1 MKDMKISQSRLT
13 ILVLSALPLAIGTM
27 LAIFIL
33 DSATIGDILLINT
46 RPISIEVLVIQT
58 GVSVGL
64 GTLTVFSLFYTIQRR
79 NPSAKR
85 TIVAFIV
92 SPILTASFFLL
103 SQSLLFVLFK
113 GISTSILP
121 SILSFASLGVLV
133 MSFTFIMMDSV
144 PPTLKNIFVAFY
156 GSVFGTFLGVI
167 SITASLFVLVVVVVL
182 EDYFLSRYSPAA
194 QSVMLIDTPGDDPF
208 DYTRIQTRSAAVG
221 AGDFIAF
228 SLIAAHSFI
237 FFPVYVWAMSII
249 LALVGITINATVLAR
264 ENQILPGIPLPAILG
279 LFPWVVHVITY
290 SLLTG

>member
-1 MKDMKISQSRLT
+1 M
-13 ILVLSALPLAIGTM
+13 
-27 LAIFIL
+27 FIV
-33 DSATIGDILLINT
+33 DTATIGDILLINT
-46 RPISIEVLVIQT
+46 QPISIELLVIQT

-64 GTLTVFSLFYTIQRR
+64 GTLIVFSLFYTFQRR
-79 NPSAKR
+79 SPSAKR
-85 TIVAFIV
+85 TIVAFVV

-103 SQSLLFVLFK
+103 SQSLLFVLLK
-113 GISTSILP
+113 GSSTSVLP
-121 SILSFASLGVLV
+121 SVLSFASLGVLI

-156 GSVFGTFLGVI
+156 GSVFGTFLGVM
-167 SITASLFVLVVVVVL
+167 SITASLFVLVIVVVL
-182 EDYFLSRYSPAA
+182 EDYFLTKYSPAA

-237 FFPVYVWAMSII
+237 FFPVYVWGMSII

-264 ENQILPGIPLPAILG
+264 ENQMLPGIPLPAILS
-279 LFPWVVHVITY
+279 LFPWVVHVIAY
-290 SLLTG
+290 SFMI

>member
-1 MKDMKISQSRLT
+1 MRLSQPRLT
-13 ILVLSALPLAIGTM
+13 ILALSALPLVIGTL
-27 LAIFIL
+27 LAMFIV
-33 DSATIGDILLINT
+33 DTATIGDILLINT
-46 RPISIEVLVIQT
+46 QPISIELLVIQT

-64 GTLTVFSLFYTIQRR
+64 GTLIVFSLFYTFQRR
-79 NPSAKR
+79 SPSAKR
-85 TIVAFIV
+85 TIVAFVV

-103 SQSLLFVLFK
+103 SQSLLFVLLK
-113 GISTSILP
+113 GSSTSVLP
-121 SILSFASLGVLV
+121 SVLSFASLGVLI

-156 GSVFGTFLGVI
+156 GSVFGTFLGVM
-167 SITASLFVLVVVVVL
+167 SITASLFVLVIVVVL
-182 EDYFLSRYSPAA
+182 EDYFLTKYSPAA

-237 FFPVYVWAMSII
+237 FFPVYVWGMSII

-264 ENQILPGIPLPAILG
+264 ENQMLPGIPLPAILS
-279 LFPWVVHVITY
+279 LFPWVVHVIAY
-290 SLLTG
+290 SFMI

>member
-1 MKDMKISQSRLT
+1 MKINQPRLT
-13 ILVLSALPLAIGTM
+13 VIAISVLPLAIGTI
-27 LAIFIL
+27 LAFFVL
-33 DSATIGDILLINT
+33 DTATIGDILFINT
-46 RPISIEVLVIQT
+46 QPISIEALVIQT

-64 GTLTVFSLFYTIQRR
+64 GTLIVFSLFYTVQRR
-79 NPSAKR
+79 SPSAKR
-85 TIVAFIV
+85 TIVAFVV

-103 SQSLLFVLFK
+103 SQSLLFILFK
-113 GISTSILP
+113 GSSTSILP
-121 SILSFASLGVLV
+121 SILSFVSLGVLI

-156 GSVFGTFLGVI
+156 GSVFGTFLGVM

-182 EDYFLSRYSPAA
+182 EDYFLTKYSPAA

-208 DYTRIQTRSAAVG
+208 DYTRIQTKSAAVG

-237 FFPVYVWAMSII
+237 FFPIYVWGMSIL

-264 ENQILPGIPLPAILG
+264 ENQMLPGIPLPAILS
-279 LFPWVVHVITY
+279 LFPWVVHVIAY
-290 SLLTG
+290 SFMIG